1 MRSFI
6 ESVVAL
12 IALVILSPL
21 LLIVSLAI
29 ALGSPGSPFYLAP
42 RIGKGGKPFRM
53 LKFRT
58 MIRGAA
64 SRGPSITGRN
74 DPRITRLGAILRM
87 TKLDELPQFFN
98 VLTGDM
104 SLVGPRPEAP
114 DMVALYT
121 AEQRSVLSVKPGI
134 TGPSQLASGEESES
148 IPENVKADEY
158 YARHIMESK
167 LQFDLDYID
176 QRSVLN
182 DMRILFKTALYI
194 LQCCGR
200 RIAMAVSFQRSNI
213 RNT

>member
-6 ESVVAL
+6 ESFIAL
-12 IALVILSPL
+12 VALVILSPL

-58 MIRGAA
+58 MIPGAA
-64 SRGPSITGRN
+64 SHGPAITGRN
-74 DPRITRLGAILRM
+74 DPRITRLGAILRN

-114 DMVALYT
+114 EMVALYT
-121 AEQRSVLSVKPGI
+121 PEQRAVLAVKPGI

-158 YARHIMESK
+158 YVRHIMDSK
-167 LQFDLDYID
+167 LQFDIDYIG

-182 DMRILFKTALYI
+182 DLRILFKTALYVS
-194 LQCCGR
+194 QCCGR
-200 RIAMAVSFQRSNI
+200 RIAMVVSFQRSNI
-213 RNT
+213 RNI